1 MGAGARSNWY
11 YQQLQYKTRDR
22 DRAIKHVLHHFV
34 GGMGF
39 AAVQI
44 CKILGAKVMPALTK
58 IRKGSGLVR
67 FPALE
72 EKNANFDQHVFAI
85 SLAFTVFVMLSIL
98 AIESGNSN
106 WRH

>member
-22 DRAIKHVLHHFV
+22 DRAIKHVLYVFL

-72 EKNANFDQHVFAI
+72 EKKCEFRSACFCDLPSVHSFRNAVD
-85 SLAFTVFVMLSIL
+85 T
-98 AIESGNSN
+98 GN
-106 WRH
+106 RIR